1 MFTAARC
8 GIARAN
14 KGEHWVQQTTISRT
28 PFDLV
33 GGIDVVAEIVERF
46 YDLLEQ
52 DPAYAELR
60 ALHAPDLAPMR
71 KSLTGFLAARLGGP
85 RTWFE
90 EHPGLCMMSAHR
102 GVTMTPETGRQWA
115 EAMTRAIQQSP
126 VEPGLGAKMAE
137 ALSGLALNMAG

>member
-1 MFTAARC
+1 M
-8 GIARAN
+8 
-14 KGEHWVQQTTISRT
+14 QQTAVSAT

-33 GGIDVVAEIVERF
+33 GGRDVVGQIVERF

-71 KSLTGFLAARLGGP
+71 KSLTGFLAAWLGGP
-85 RTWFE
+85 RDWFD

-102 GVTMTPETGRQWA
+102 GVAMTPQVGRQWA
-115 EAMTRAIQQSP
+115 NAMSRAITESP
-126 VEPGLGAKMAE
+126 VEPVLAAKMAE
-137 ALSGLALNMAG
+137 ALSDLAIRMAA